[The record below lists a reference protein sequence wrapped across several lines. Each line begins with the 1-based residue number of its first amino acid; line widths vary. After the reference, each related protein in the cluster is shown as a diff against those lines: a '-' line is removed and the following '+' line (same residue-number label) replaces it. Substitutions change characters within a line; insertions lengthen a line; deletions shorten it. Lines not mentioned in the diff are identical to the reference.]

1 MTPEYTPERTPATGR
16 PYRAKEIHLMNA
28 RLATGLGAA
37 LLWLAA
43 AAPAVSQDA
52 GSFAERIDVELVNVD
67 VWVTDA
73 EGNPVTGL
81 AAGDFEI
88 LHDDRPVLVS
98 HFTEV
103 RGGSEYRRPAVEKA
117 GEGAPAG
124 EPTATSPSH
133 LVVYVDQSRLHPRNY
148 PALVEGL
155 EQLLAV
161 DEVEPERVLVLRQ
174 TQGLSVEAAFGS
186 SRKELK
192 AAIARL
198 GEGNAGGI
206 ALETEDEQ
214 ALQAIRDSWEQSQ
227 DSVGSASSG
236 LAAVPGASDPGGG
249 GGAGGVGGPRGVV
262 GGVGSGAGPDACGM
276 FLNQVQPILE
286 GFARSRGQ
294 RIAVT
299 LSNLADAASFL
310 AGLPGVKTLL
320 YLSDGLDLQPGAAL
334 ASYASGLCPAG
345 SAELLSGAMSEH
357 LTTSFL
363 ELTRHANA
371 NRVTFHSLQA
381 SGLRSPSV
389 ASASTGRKPRGG
401 GYRSRGLYE
410 SSQRAG
416 ERGGLSLIAEET
428 GGRAVFNR
436 NDLGP
441 ELARIGQDLRT
452 YYSLAYQPPAG
463 KDRGGGKG
471 KREHRIEV
479 RLADGSWTARYRRG
493 YLEKDAGRWLA
504 ERIEGAL
511 NLGITNNPLGVR
523 LGAGDIL
530 PGEVRPGGEG
540 TFRLPLHVM
549 VPVERLAFLPRD
561 GGHVAEITV
570 RAMARSLAT
579 GAVATRQQT
588 YRVKGSPG
596 AKGFANLV
604 LELEL
609 GEGAQLTA
617 VGVRDLVSREASF
630 ISTTLDLGSG
640 G

>member
-1 MTPEYTPERTPATGR
+1 MLVD
-16 PYRAKEIHLMNA
+16 LMKVQIP
-28 RLATGLGAA
+28 LASVA
-37 LLWLAA
+37 LWLAVA
-43 AAPAVSQDA
+43 AAPGAAQDPA
-52 GSFAERIDVELVNVD
+52 TEGAFAERIDVELVNVD

-73 EGNPVTGL
+73 KGDPVTGL
-81 AAGDFEI
+81 GAQDFAI
-88 LHDDRPVLVS
+88 QHDGGRVPVS
-98 HFTEV
+98 HFTEI
-103 RGGSEYRRPAVEKA
+103 RGSSEHPAPAVERA
-117 GEGAPAG
+117 GEGVSPAV
-124 EPTATSPSH
+124 EPTAFHPSH
-133 LVVYVDQSRLHPRNY
+133 VVVYYDQSRLHPRNH

-155 EQLLAV
+155 EQLLDA
-161 DEVEPERVLVLRQ
+161 DGVEPERVLILRQ
-174 TQGLSVEAAFGS
+174 DLRLFVEATFGS
-186 SRKELK
+186 SRQDLE

-198 GEGNAGGI
+198 GEGGAAGI

-236 LAAVPGASDPGGG
+236 LAAVPGATDPGG
-249 GGAGGVGGPRGVV
+249 GGAGGAGGPRAVV

-276 FLNQVQPILE
+276 FLTQVQPILE

-294 RIAVT
+294 RVGIT
-299 LSNLADAASFL
+299 LANLTDAASFL
-310 AGLPGVKTLL
+310 AGLPGVKSLL

-345 SAELLSGAMSEH
+345 SAELLSGAMSER

-371 NRVTFHSLQA
+371 NRVTFYSLQA
-381 SGLRSPSV
+381 SGLQSPGI
-389 ASASTGRKPRGG
+389 ASAAKGRRARGG

-416 ERGGLSLIAEET
+416 ERGGLTLIAEET
-428 GGRAVFNR
+428 GGRAIFNR
-436 NDLGP
+436 NNLGP
-441 ELARIGQDLRT
+441 ELARIGQDLQS
-452 YYSLAYQPPAG
+452 YYSLAYQPPAST
-463 KDRGGGKG
+463 DGGKAR
-471 KREHRIEV
+471 REHRIEV
-479 RLADGSWTARYRRG
+479 RLSDDSLSARYRRG
-493 YLEKDAGRWLA
+493 YLEKDPGRWLA

-523 LGAGDIL
+523 LGAGDVT
-530 PGEVRPGGEG
+530 PGAARPGGEA

-561 GGHVAEITV
+561 GAHVAEITV
-570 RAMARSLAT
+570 RAMARSLGT

-596 AKGFANLV
+596 AQGFANLV

-609 GEGAQLTA
+609 GAGAQLTA
-617 VGVRDLVSREASF
+617 IGIRDLASREASF
-630 ISTTLDLGSG
+630 VSTTLELGPG